1 MPSCPKIKIQN
12 LYLDV
17 YCISSIHSFTLSFV
31 KNEIEAAKALST
43 LSETAAQE
51 YVFTAQY
58 KRFNQITWE
67 DMRDIKDEL
76 VAGKEYIPT

>member
-1 MPSCPKIKIQN
+1 
-12 LYLDV
+12 
-17 YCISSIHSFTLSFV
+17 V